1 MNTTLTN
8 VSRPNMNT
16 FLLLQRF
23 RRRVLALGALV
34 LVSLAYLNPA
44 AGAIVF
50 DSAVSKSA
58 VNAASVTWS
67 HTVGSSSNRVLVVG
81 LSTEDTSSSVL
92 NIASITYNGVAM
104 TAVPNS
110 AATAGSSTLDKSQ
123 LFYLLN
129 PPAGA
134 HTIAVTFGG
143 AVNGVSAGSI
153 SLSGVAQ
160 SAPTAAAINT
170 ATSGTTISANITVS
184 TAGSWLVDAANSGAG
199 NATLTPGASQTKRW
213 GVGQSSSGGAG
224 STESVSSAGTASVS
238 WTASSG
244 SQLAL
249 SVAAFAPAA
258 AGGATAPTITT
269 QPASQTVTVG
279 SSVTFSVV
287 ASGTAPLSYQWK
299 FNGANISG
307 ATSTSYTI
315 ASAQTNNAG
324 SYTVT
329 VTNVAGSVTSSAAI
343 LTVNSA
349 AVAPTITTQPA
360 SQTVT
365 AGSSVTFSVVAAG
378 TAPLKYQ
385 WKFNSASISG
395 ATNTSYT
402 ISSVQT
408 NNAGSY
414 TVTVTNVA
422 GSVTSSAAALTV
434 NSAAVAPT
442 ITTQPASQTV
452 TAGSSVTFSVV
463 ASGTAPLSYQ
473 WKFNSA
479 NISGAT
485 SSSYTI
491 ASAQT
496 NNAGSYTVT
505 VSNSAGSVTSSAA
518 TLTVNSGGSG
528 GNARY
533 NLTGFATV
541 GAGCTGGG
549 TIATTDPAYA
559 QVTTPLQL
567 ATAIQAANKTAGA
580 IKVIEIM
587 NDLSLGWNE
596 IGATV
601 QAVGPFRAH
610 ATPQLHP
617 ILLTVGMSLCDIKPK
632 SGLTIFSA
640 NGATIKH
647 CNFNIKGC
655 NNVIVRNLKFDENWE
670 WDEATKG
677 NYDKNDWDFIT
688 IANGSSVS
696 NVWIDHCTFTKS
708 YDGLVDQK
716 AGSVNVTFSWC
727 KYVGDDGAT
736 NPNSWVRQQINALE
750 ANKSSYT
757 FYNFLRSNG
766 FSVEDIVQIIQ
777 AHDKTHLA
785 GSNDQDPANDS
796 LAMTFHH
803 LLILGVWDRC
813 VPRLRA
819 GNVHNYNIY
828 VDDSNVLVAKRLRDL
843 RAAAMSMSNSNTL
856 KNTYSFNPPV
866 NGSISTEGGALLVEK
881 SVYVDCLWPLRNN
894 QTDVTDPTYTG
905 KILATDTIYD
915 FLNADGTTTVV
926 RGNSTDAGNPL
937 GPFQAPI
944 IAFSWNLSGNRL
956 PYTYTMDDPAGLL
969 PILQAGAGAGV
980 LTWSKDNWLKTSY

>member
-1 MNTTLTN
+1 MNTHLANPQFTLAN
-8 VSRPNMNT
+8 AG
-16 FLLLQRF
+16 LLLQRL
-23 RRRVLALGALV
+23 RRQVAFGALALT
-34 LVSLAYLNPA
+34 SLAGINPA
-44 AGAIVF
+44 GGAIAF

-67 HTVGSSSNRVLVVG
+67 HTVGTGTSTILVVG
-81 LSTEDTSSSVL
+81 LATEDTSSSVL
-92 NIASITYNGVAM
+92 NVASITYNGVAL

-129 PPAGA
+129 PAAGA
-134 HTIAVTFGG
+134 HTVAVTFGG

-160 SAPTAAAINT
+160 SAPSAAAINT
-170 ATSGTTISANITVS
+170 ATSGTTISANIAVS

-213 GVGQSSSGGAG
+213 GIGQSSSGGAG
-224 STESVSSAGTASVS
+224 STESVSSAGTASAS
-238 WTASSG
+238 WTASSS

-249 SVAAFAPAA
+249 SVAAFAPST
-258 AGGATAPTITT
+258 GGAT
-269 QPASQTVTVG
+269 
-279 SSVTFSVV
+279 
-287 ASGTAPLSYQWK
+287 
-299 FNGANISG
+299 
-307 ATSTSYTI
+307 
-315 ASAQTNNAG
+315 
-324 SYTVT
+324 
-329 VTNVAGSVTSSAAI
+329 
-343 LTVNSA
+343 
-349 AVAPTITTQPA
+349 
-360 SQTVT
+360 
-365 AGSSVTFSVVAAG
+365 
-378 TAPLKYQ
+378 
-385 WKFNSASISG
+385 
-395 ATNTSYT
+395 
-402 ISSVQT
+402 
-408 NNAGSY
+408 
-414 TVTVTNVA
+414 
-422 GSVTSSAAALTV
+422 
-434 NSAAVAPT
+434 APT

-473 WKFNSA
+473 WKFNGA

-485 SSSYTI
+485 SSSFTI
-491 ASAQT
+491 ASAQSA
-496 NNAGSYTVT
+496 NAGSYTVT
-505 VSNSAGSVTSSAA
+505 VSNSAGSVTSAAA
-518 TLTVNSGGSG
+518 TLTVNSGGS
-528 GNARY
+528 NTRY

-541 GAGCTGGG
+541 SPGCTGGG
-549 TIATTDPAYA
+549 VIATTDPAYA

-567 ATAIQAANKTAGA
+567 ATAIAAANKTAGA

-587 NDLSLGWNE
+587 NDLDLGWNE
-596 IGATV
+596 VGSAV
-601 QAVGPFRAH
+601 QTLASTPFRAH
-610 ATPQLHP
+610 NPPQLHP
-617 ILLTVGMSLCDIKPK
+617 VLLVTGMSLCDIKPK

-640 NGATIKH
+640 NGATIRH
-647 CNFNIKGC
+647 CNFNIKSC
-655 NNVIVRNLKFDENWE
+655 NNIIVRNLKFDENWE

-688 IANGSSVS
+688 IGNGGSVA

-716 AGSVNVTFSWC
+716 AGTSNVTFSWC
-727 KYVGDDGAT
+727 RYVGDDGAT

-750 ANKSSYT
+750 ANRSAYP

-766 FSVEDIVQIIQ
+766 FSLEDIVQIIQ

-785 GSNDQDPANDS
+785 GSNDKDPNNAT

-803 LLILGVWDRC
+803 QLILGVWDRC

-819 GNVHNYNIY
+819 GNVHNYNLY
-828 VDDSNVLVAKRLRDL
+828 VDDSDVLVAKRLRDL
-843 RAAAMSMSNSNTL
+843 RASAMSSANQNTL
-856 KNTYSFNPPV
+856 NNTYSFNPPI

-881 SVYVDCLWPLRNN
+881 CVYEDCLWPLRNN

-905 KILATDTIYD
+905 KILALDTIYD

-944 IAFSWNLSGNRL
+944 IAFSWNLSGNQL
-956 PYTYTMDDPAGLL
+956 PYTYTVDDPAGLL

>member
-1 MNTTLTN
+1 MNTHLANPQFTLAN
-8 VSRPNMNT
+8 AG
-16 FLLLQRF
+16 LLLQRL
-23 RRRVLALGALV
+23 RRQVAFGALALT
-34 LVSLAYLNPA
+34 SLAGINPA
-44 AGAIVF
+44 GGAIAF

-67 HTVGSSSNRVLVVG
+67 HTVGTGTSTILVVG
-81 LSTEDTSSSVL
+81 LATEDTSSSVL
-92 NIASITYNGVAM
+92 NVASITYNGVAL

-129 PPAGA
+129 PAAGA
-134 HTIAVTFGG
+134 HTVAVTFGG

-160 SAPTAAAINT
+160 SAPSAAAINT
-170 ATSGTTISANITVS
+170 ATSGTTISANIAVS

-213 GVGQSSSGGAG
+213 GIGQSSSGGAG
-224 STESVSSAGTASVS
+224 STESVSSAGTASAS
-238 WTASSG
+238 WTASSS

-249 SVAAFAPAA
+249 SVAAFAPST
-258 AGGATAPTITT
+258 GGATAPTITT
-269 QPASQTVTVG
+269 QPASQTVTAG

-307 ATSTSYTI
+307 ATSSSFTI
-315 ASAQTNNAG
+315 ASAQSANAG

-329 VTNVAGSVTSSAAI
+329 VSNSAGSVTSAAAT
-343 LTVNSA
+343 LTVNSS
-349 AVAPTITTQPA
+349 P
-360 SQTVT
+360 
-365 AGSSVTFSVVAAG
+365 
-378 TAPLKYQ
+378 
-385 WKFNSASISG
+385 
-395 ATNTSYT
+395 
-402 ISSVQT
+402 
-408 NNAGSY
+408 
-414 TVTVTNVA
+414 
-422 GSVTSSAAALTV
+422 
-434 NSAAVAPT
+434 VAPT

-473 WKFNSA
+473 WKFNGA

-485 SSSYTI
+485 SSSFTI
-491 ASAQT
+491 ASAQSA
-496 NNAGSYTVT
+496 NAGSYTVT
-505 VSNSAGSVTSSAA
+505 VSNSAGSVTSAAA
-518 TLTVNSGGSG
+518 TLTVNSGGS
-528 GNARY
+528 NTRY

-541 GAGCTGGG
+541 SPGCTGGG
-549 TIATTDPAYA
+549 VIATTDPAYA

-567 ATAIQAANKTAGA
+567 ATAIAAANKTAGA

-587 NDLSLGWNE
+587 NDLDLGWNE
-596 IGATV
+596 VGSAV
-601 QAVGPFRAH
+601 QTLASTPFRAH
-610 ATPQLHP
+610 NPPQLHP
-617 ILLTVGMSLCDIKPK
+617 VLLVTGMSLCDIKPK

-640 NGATIKH
+640 NGATIRH
-647 CNFNIKGC
+647 CNFNIKSC
-655 NNVIVRNLKFDENWE
+655 NNIIVRNLKFDENWE

-688 IANGSSVS
+688 IGNGGSVA

-716 AGSVNVTFSWC
+716 AGTSNVTFSWC
-727 KYVGDDGAT
+727 RYVGDDGAT

-750 ANKSSYT
+750 ANRSAYP

-766 FSVEDIVQIIQ
+766 FSLEDIVQIIQ

-785 GSNDQDPANDS
+785 GSNDKDPNNAT

-803 LLILGVWDRC
+803 QLILGVWDRC

-819 GNVHNYNIY
+819 GNVHNYNLY
-828 VDDSNVLVAKRLRDL
+828 VDDSDVLVAKRLRDL
-843 RAAAMSMSNSNTL
+843 RASAMSSANQNTL
-856 KNTYSFNPPV
+856 NNTYSFNPPI

-881 SVYVDCLWPLRNN
+881 CVYEDCLWPLRNN

-905 KILATDTIYD
+905 KILALDTIYD

-944 IAFSWNLSGNRL
+944 IAFSWNLSGNQL
-956 PYTYTMDDPAGLL
+956 PYTYTVDDPAGLL